1 MGRVGDNPSMC
12 CLSSSRLPGPGL
24 LRDLSLFR
32 SAFSSPGHDTSR
44 VRGSAGAMPRDKDAV
59 WNYFSQYIV
68 ETDDGKGGKKTQVR
82 VKCNN
87 TGGEGELCTFD

>member
-59 WNYFSQYIV
+59 WNYFSKYTV
-68 ETDDGKGGKKTQVR
+68 DGDRRRQ
-82 VKCNN
+82 
-87 TGGEGELCTFD
+87 GGEEDTGSGEVQQHRSPPDQ